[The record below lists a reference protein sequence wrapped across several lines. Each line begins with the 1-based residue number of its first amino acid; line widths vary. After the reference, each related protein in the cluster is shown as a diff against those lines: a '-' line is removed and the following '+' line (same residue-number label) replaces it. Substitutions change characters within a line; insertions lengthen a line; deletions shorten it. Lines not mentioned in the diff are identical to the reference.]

1 MEWEREGNLCCVFL
15 LFLSLELKRLMWWF
29 HVNVSSDLNQE
40 LFFTW
45 VGTYIGQ
52 LAESRK
58 YFQIFLAIMVSF
70 HICNPICIL
79 YVPTH
84 VLLSGPIV
92 FWIFLLF
99 VKILSFIV
107 FINHMWMSSYICI
120 WLNSFS
126 YHNCNSNQLNLT
138 KRRKKRKLQNISK
151 TISVYFMTKWR

>member
-1 MEWEREGNLCCVFL
+1 MEKEQVGVEMENIKQIALHVTHGVAKREQLVLCLL

-29 HVNVSSDLNQE
+29 HVNVSSDVSQE
-40 LFFTW
+40 LSFFTW

-58 YFQIFLAIMVSF
+58 YFQIFLGIIVSF
-70 HICNPICIL
+70 HICNPMCIL

-84 VLLSGPIV
+84 VLLSGQIV

-107 FINHMWMSSYICI
+107 
-120 WLNSFS
+120 L
-126 YHNCNSNQLNLT
+126 
-138 KRRKKRKLQNISK
+138 
-151 TISVYFMTKWR
+151 